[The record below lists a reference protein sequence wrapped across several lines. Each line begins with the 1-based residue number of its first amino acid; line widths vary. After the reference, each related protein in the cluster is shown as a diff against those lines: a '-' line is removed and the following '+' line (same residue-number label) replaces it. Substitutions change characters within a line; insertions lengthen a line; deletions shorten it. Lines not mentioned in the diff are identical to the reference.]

1 MTTAYRE
8 PEKKSSRLND
18 FLNAIE
24 PYVKA
29 LLIASILV
37 VDALGG
43 FIIATDLQ
51 DWPLGLGMIVCTII
65 GAAFVIV
72 EGWDGKRRMK

>member
-1 MTTAYRE
+1 M
-8 PEKKSSRLND
+8 KN
-18 FLNAIE
+18 FLDACE
-24 PYVKA
+24 PYLKA

-72 EGWDGKRRMK
+72 DGWDGKRR

>member
-1 MTTAYRE
+1 MRE
-8 PEKKSSRLND
+8 
-18 FLNAIE
+18 FLDAAE

-51 DWPLGLGMIVCTII
+51 DWPLGLGMIICTII

-72 EGWDGKRRMK
+72 DGWDGKRRMK

>member
-1 MTTAYRE
+1 M
-8 PEKKSSRLND
+8 KN
-18 FLNAIE
+18 FLDAIE
-24 PYVKA
+24 PYLKA

-51 DWPLGLGMIVCTII
+51 DWPLGLGMIACTII

-72 EGWDGKRRMK
+72 DGWDGKRRTK